1 MAQLHIVKLKST
13 APGSNTI
20 IRARRNKKTTQTK
33 LALKKFDK
41 AVRKTVLFK
50 EMKK

>member
-13 APGSNTI
+13 ASKHI
-20 IRARRNKKTTQTK
+20 IRTRRNKKSTQNK
-33 LALKKFDK
+33 LNLKKFDPV
-41 AVRKTVLFK
+41 VRKRVVFK